1 VGITK
6 LPLWIGLSARKS
18 RNNFLFL
25 NIFILFLKLPQFTV
39 SAPQFAQF
47 GLWEISS
54 GKVSR
59 EFYLENRIHIGLT

>member
-1 VGITK
+1 
-6 LPLWIGLSARKS
+6 
-18 RNNFLFL
+18 L